1 MHQEISFMA
10 KTPDS
15 ADTSGDWRTMS
26 RQYWDAWADATR
38 KAFDAGSSQA
48 NVHEGPWHEGL
59 EQWSRMFNARKA
71 GDAQSEV
78 MERLLGGARSYF
90 SLLESLAEKGAGGKT
105 DPHAWADTVRESFN
119 FPGADAALFD
129 NPMARAMRELS
140 GHGARGFEQMMQG
153 LEPMMTEARALLEL
167 PAFGYLREHQEY
179 YQQMAA
185 AWLDYQRETNRYNTL
200 IARASRRAFEVFEDK
215 LAERSESGPQVD
227 TVRRLYDL
235 WVEAAEDAYAEVAL
249 SAEFREVYGALV
261 NAQMRVRK
269 HAQQA
274 VERVSSNLGIPTR
287 TEIDSMGKY
296 LHDVRREARNLAEQ
310 VPGLVAEV
318 AALRDEVARL
328 KRAGGSGAAE
338 RATSATAPRK
348 AARKAGKSSAT
359 AARKIAPGKAPRRKA
374 RKSTGKEKS

>member
-1 MHQEISFMA
+1 MA

-15 ADTSGDWRTMS
+15 ADTSGDWQTMS

-38 KAFDAGSSQA
+38 KAFDAGSPQA
-48 NVHEGPWHEGL
+48 SANEGPWHEGL

-71 GDAQSEV
+71 GDTQSEMV
-78 MERLLGGARSYF
+78 ERLLGGARSYF
-90 SLLESLAEKGAGGKT
+90 SLLESLAEKGPGGKA

-119 FPGADAALFD
+119 FPGADAALLD

-140 GHGARGFEQMMQG
+140 GHGAKSFEQMMQG
-153 LEPMMTEARALLEL
+153 FEPAMAEARAMLEL

-215 LAERSESGPQVD
+215 LAERSDSGPQVD
-227 TVRRLYDL
+227 SVRRLYDL

-249 SAEFREVYGALV
+249 SDEFREVYGALV

-274 VERVSSNLGIPTR
+274 VERVSSNLGVPTR
-287 TEIDSMGKY
+287 TEIDSMGRY
-296 LHDVRREARNLAEQ
+296 LHDVRRDTRNLAEQ
-310 VPGLVAEV
+310 LPDLVAEV

-328 KRAGGSGAAE
+328 KRVGASTSAAR
-338 RATSATAPRK
+338 RATPRK
-348 AARKAGKSSAT
+348 T
-359 AARKIAPGKAPRRKA
+359 ARKA
-374 RKSTGKEKS
+374 RKSTGKEKA

>member
-1 MHQEISFMA
+1 MA

-15 ADTSGDWRTMS
+15 ADTLGDWQNMS

-38 KAFDAGSSQA
+38 QAFDVAPSQTA
-48 NVHEGPWHEGL
+48 ASEGPWHEGL

-71 GDAQSEV
+71 GNTQSEV
-78 MERLLGGARSYF
+78 VERLLGGARSYF
-90 SLLESLAEKGAGGKT
+90 SLLESLANKGPGGKA

-140 GHGARGFEQMMQG
+140 GHGARGFEQMMKAF
-153 LEPMMTEARALLEL
+153 EPMMTQTRALLEM

-179 YQQMAA
+179 YQQMAT

-215 LAERSESGPQVD
+215 LAERMDSGPQVD

-249 SAEFREVYGALV
+249 SDEFREVYGALV

-269 HAQQA
+269 HTQQA

-296 LHDVRREARNLAEQ
+296 LHEVRREARNHAEQ
-310 VPGLVAEV
+310 LPALVAEV
-318 AALRDEVARL
+318 AALRDEVTRL
-328 KRAGGSGAAE
+328 KQAGGSGTAK
-338 RATSATAPRK
+338 RATRTKAPRK
-348 AARKAGKSSAT
+348 ARKSSA
-359 AARKIAPGKAPRRKA
+359 AAAKKTTNSKAPRKR

>member
-1 MHQEISFMA
+1 MA

-15 ADTSGDWRTMS
+15 ADTLGDWQNMS

-48 NVHEGPWHEGL
+48 SMTEGPWHEGL

-71 GDAQSEV
+71 GDTQSEV
-78 MERLLGGARSYF
+78 VERLLGGARSYF
-90 SLLESLAEKGAGGKT
+90 SLLESLADKGAAGKT
-105 DPHAWADTVRESFN
+105 DPHAWTDMVRESFN

-129 NPMARAMRELS
+129 NPMARAMRELA
-140 GHGARGFEQMMQG
+140 GHGAKGFEQMMQG
-153 LEPMMTEARALLEL
+153 FEPMMAEARALLEM

-179 YQQMAA
+179 YQQMATA
-185 AWLDYQRETNRYNTL
+185 CLDYQRETNRYNIL

-215 LAERSESGPQVD
+215 LTERSDAGPQID

-249 SAEFREVYGALV
+249 SDEFREVYGALV

-287 TEIDSMGKY
+287 SEIDSMGKY
-296 LHDVRREARNLAEQ
+296 LHDVRREARNHAEQ
-310 VPGLVAEV
+310 LPALAAEV

-328 KRAGGSGAAE
+328 KRAG
-338 RATSATAPRK
+338 
-348 AARKAGKSSAT
+348 
-359 AARKIAPGKAPRRKA
+359 APGLAKKRTPTRNAPRKA
-374 RKSTGKEKS
+374 RKSTGKEKA